1 MSSGYWIAGLG
12 QRCKWRQAEHA
23 PLNRRVHLLAMG
35 DEDAFNLGLNIR
47 LIKTLIYLLA
57 SMLVG
62 ILVSVSGVIG
72 FVGLLIPH
80 ITRLIFT
87 SDNRIVLPGSFD
99 SVISPAIFS
108 ASWFFIWMWEYTY
121 RYLNVSN

>member
-1 MSSGYWIAGLG
+1 
-12 QRCKWRQAEHA
+12 
-23 PLNRRVHLLAMG
+23 MG

-87 SDNRIVLPGSFD
+87 SDNRIVLPASFLIGASFLILTD
-99 SVISPAIFS
+99 TLARTIISPTELPVGALTAIIG
-108 ASWFFIWMWEYTY
+108 APIFI
-121 RYLNVSN
+121 YLLKTKSSYN